1 MSLSASERSFVKGL
15 RMFRGFSDEEKS
27 EVASRFASISMEHG
41 ETLFSSGDDA
51 MSCYVLLKGEM
62 DIWLDQ
68 EHIHEKVAKVL
79 PGDIF
84 GHIALLDGGQRSAMC
99 KAARASV
106 VLELSMF
113 DFADLMS
120 PTKPLGFKLLRALTE
135 IVVNQMRTTND
146 VLTRLAVK
154 EQASSRPRPPT
165 NPDLIQSIQEA
176 AGMTVASHVG
186 GIDLDDVEVVVSDA
200 DRHRQYNRKG

>member
-1 MSLSASERSFVKGL
+1 MSLSASERSFIKGL
-15 RMFRGFSDEEKS
+15 KMFHSFSSEEKS
-27 EVASRFASISMEHG
+27 EIASRFVSVEMEQG
-41 ETLFSSGDDA
+41 ETLFRSGDDA
-51 MSCYVLLKGEM
+51 MSCYVLLKGELE
-62 DIWLDQ
+62 IWLDQ
-68 EHIHEKVAKVL
+68 EHIHEKVSRVF

-99 KAARASV
+99 KAARTSV

-120 PTKPLGFKLLRALTE
+120 PSKPLGFKFLRALTE

-154 EQASSRPRPPT
+154 EQASNRPRPPT

-176 AGMTVASHVG
+176 AGMTVASHIG
-186 GIDLDDVEVVVSDA
+186 GIDLNDVEVVVSDA
-200 DRHRQYNRKG
+200 DQHRQYNRKG